1 VSAAAAAAATQQ
13 QSRMNDFGVDSVNA

>member
-13 QSRMNDFGVDSVNA
+13 QSRMNDFGVDAVNA